1 MSARDW
7 SPSAGTKLAEAPLT
21 FPHDYRALF
30 VGADAPTVVGGQ
42 AVNLWAIVYLDR
54 DVRNRAVHGSHD
66 MDIVSGTKA
75 LAFLKTLPDWKF
87 VPMKHFGVGITAK
100 LQSVAP
106 DGRMLLVEVLHSVAG
121 LEAAD
126 LRRVSEVQVGGVK
139 YRLLDPIAMLK
150 AKAYNVR
157 KFKQDDDPPRHDR
170 AHLELITRCVPEFLR
185 ELHDGALRL
194 QRSGDA
200 AAKEAAEN
208 TADAVSATFAILTDE
223 KTAATLRAQGI
234 PPESLIP
241 AEFKNSPFPKI
252 ANACKHQW
260 PRMVG
265 AGLGAPTKKK
275 R

>member
-1 MSARDW
+1 
-7 SPSAGTKLAEAPLT
+7 
-21 FPHDYRALF
+21 
-30 VGADAPTVVGGQ
+30 
-42 AVNLWAIVYLDR
+42 
-54 DVRNRAVHGSHD
+54 
-66 MDIVSGTKA
+66 MDIVSGAKA

-87 VPMKHFGVGITAK
+87 VPTPMKHFGVGITAK

-126 LRRVSEVQVGGVK
+126 LRRVSEVEVGGVK

-194 QRSGDA
+194 QRARDV

-208 TADAVSATFAILTDE
+208 TADAVSATFAVLTDG
-223 KTAATLRAQGI
+223 KTAVTLRAQGI
-234 PPESLIP
+234 PLASLIP
-241 AEFKNSPFPKI
+241 PEFKDSPLTKV
-252 ANACKHQW
+252 ANAWKYQM
-260 PRMVG
+260 PRIRALEISDTPRNRSG
-265 AGLGAPTKKK
+265 RP
-275 R
+275 

>member
-1 MSARDW
+1 VPDW
-7 SPSAGTKLAEAPLT
+7 LRSAGTKLAESSLT

-66 MDIVSGTKA
+66 MDIVSGAKA
-75 LAFLKTLPDWKF
+75 LAFLKTLPGWKF
-87 VPMKHFGVGITAK
+87 SPTPMKHFGVGITAK

-106 DGRMLLVEVLHSVAG
+106 DGRLLLVEILHSVAG
-121 LEAAD
+121 LEAGD
-126 LRRVSEVQVGGVK
+126 LRRVSEVEVGGVK

-150 AKAYNVR
+150 AKAYNAR
-157 KFKQDDDPPRHDR
+157 KFKQDGNPPRHDR
-170 AHLELITRCVPEFLR
+170 EHLELIARCVPEFLR

-194 QRSGDA
+194 QRADDA
-200 AAKEAAEN
+200 AAKDASEN
-208 TADAVSATFAILTDE
+208 TADAVRAVFATLADD

-241 AEFKNSPFPKI
+241 PEFKDSPILKI
-252 ANACKHQW
+252 ANTWKHQW
-260 PRMVG
+260 PRVVN
-265 AGLGAPTKKK
+265 AGLSDATKKK